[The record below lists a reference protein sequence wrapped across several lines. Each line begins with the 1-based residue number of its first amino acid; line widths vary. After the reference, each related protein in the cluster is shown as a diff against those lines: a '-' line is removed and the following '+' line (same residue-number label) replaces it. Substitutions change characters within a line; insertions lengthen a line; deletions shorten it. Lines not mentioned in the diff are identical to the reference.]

1 MLVLWDGLVWL
12 DGSTL
17 RTTTMPLKDVAQENV
32 DKSQLQN
39 DVIKNAGRI
48 VKFWKFNN
56 ELSHFN

>member
-48 VKFWKFNN
+48 V
-56 ELSHFN
+56 